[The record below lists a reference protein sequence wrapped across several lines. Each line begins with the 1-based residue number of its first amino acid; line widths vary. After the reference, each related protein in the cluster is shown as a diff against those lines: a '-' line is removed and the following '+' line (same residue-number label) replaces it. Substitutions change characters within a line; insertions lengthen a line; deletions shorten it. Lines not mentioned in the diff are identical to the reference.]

1 MSFAELATD
10 QGDLLCAT
18 AVAGTVAVW
27 AWLYLSRLAAWAF
40 VLAYLTTIVTTTGL
54 KLVALEVL
62 PPLAGAAPMTL
73 SQGAPSGHMALATVV
88 YGTAALF
95 CGKAGR
101 DWRAVLGQIL
111 CVAVIA
117 CVGFTRVEL
126 RNHTIADVL
135 AGLAMGGLALSF
147 PAMVVRARPVEGKML
162 LGRLIATMAL
172 VNAMFLLSG
181 IRMPSSR
188 FI

>member
-10 QGDLLCAT
+10 QGDFLCAT
-18 AVAGTVAVW
+18 AVAVTVAVW
-27 AWLYLSRLAAWAF
+27 AWFYLSRLAAWAF
-40 VLAYLTTIVTTTGL
+40 VFAYLTTIVTTTGL
-54 KLVALEVL
+54 KLISIQAL

-101 DWRAVLGQIL
+101 DWRGVLGQVL

-126 RNHTIADVL
+126 RNHTVADVL
-135 AGLAMGGLALSF
+135 AGLVMGGLALSF
-147 PAMVVRARPVEGKML
+147 PAMVLRARPVQGRML
-162 LGRLIATMAL
+162 LGRLISTMAI
-172 VNAMFLLSG
+172 VDAMFLLSG